1 MGDEQRDGDGDINGD
16 DGGDCDETLGF
27 QDMVVRRSEERSE
40 PCPVRR
46 LGRLFCEQE
55 FPKSSFTARR
65 GREGGCSSSL
75 GIDCQAVPPRWRP
88 LGTITRRCARVD
100 NGKWALGQTAF
111 DSEVRQ
117 IAERCGGVPKIL
129 VPVTHNLEG

>member
-1 MGDEQRDGDGDINGD
+1 MGDEQRDGDCDIDGD

-27 QDMVVRRSEERSE
+27 QDMVVRRSDEQSE

-46 LGRLFCEQE
+46 LFYTQ
-55 FPKSSFTARR
+55 KSQSLPLPLD
-65 GREGGCSSSL
+65 EGEKAGCSSSL

-88 LGTITRRCARVD
+88 LGTIARRCARVE